1 MTTPSCGSVLIV
13 DDDADI
19 REALLDV
26 LNDHGY
32 PASAV
37 ANGREAL
44 DYLRGGKRPCLILL
58 DLMMPIMNGTQF
70 RDEQLRDPNLRDVPV
85 LVISAGNE
93 LEQRSKALG
102 TESMRK
108 PVDLEKLLDVIARHC

>member
-1 MTTPSCGSVLIV
+1 VTSSCGSVLIV

-26 LNDHGY
+26 LSDHGY

-44 DYLRGGKRPCLILL
+44 DYLRAGKRPCLILL

-70 RDEQLRDPNLRDVPV
+70 RAEQLQDPQIKDVPV

-93 LEQRSKALG
+93 VEQRVKALG
-102 TESMRK
+102 TDCMRK

>member
-1 MTTPSCGSVLIV
+1 MNP
-13 DDDADI
+13 
-19 REALLDV
+19 
-26 LNDHGY
+26 
-32 PASAV
+32 
-37 ANGREAL
+37 EAL

-70 RDEQLRDPNLRDVPV
+70 RDEQLRDPHLRDVPV

-93 LEQRSKALG
+93 LEQCSKALG

>member
-1 MTTPSCGSVLIV
+1 VTTSCGSVLIV

-26 LNDHGY
+26 LSDHGY

-37 ANGREAL
+37 SNGREAL
-44 DYLRGGKRPCLILL
+44 DYLRRGKRPCLILL

-70 RDEQLRDPNLRDVPV
+70 RAEQLSDPLLADVPV

-93 LEQRSKALG
+93 VEQRVKALG

-108 PVDLEKLLDVIARHC
+108 PVDLQKLLDVIARHC